1 MSKTLRRLVR
11 VIGAIVLVFVVVL
24 AAVRFFVPADKLA
37 GIIAQ
42 RIEVA
47 TGGTA
52 GFVSAEVDV
61 WPSLRLVL
69 SDGAVVGTG
78 AALTARTGTEVD
90 VESYAARFR
99 RLEVSLAWGPLLS
112 RRLEV
117 GKVHLVEP
125 DIELVT
131 RVEAAEPAAFGG
143 PGTSGETAD
152 ALSTAPVPVALF
164 VAGLEV
170 SNGRIL
176 WRDASLGRQI
186 RIEGW
191 HQNVS
196 IGDATLLLERLSAFA
211 GNRPY
216 PSSDPEPSR
225 LDLRSRIASLSLEGF
240 SGAGT
245 QVFNDLDLTGTIE
258 IPPAADGLLLKL
270 RHLTWNGLTVTATGS
285 VARTMIGE
293 RLLGEWCLTGLD
305 LDALRRG
312 LPEVTPQLTPELT
325 AWLADAPLS
334 VDDVQAAGAF
344 DLPWPLPQG
353 ARYRDLAAGISAQI
367 EVRDL
372 ETIPPEQTIPWRGSA
387 KLDLAG
393 AAAELQDVRL
403 VVGDGHI
410 DGAAQFGDLDQEH
423 ALCSFTLICRDVPAR
438 TILDAVAPMA
448 SPYVEGNADL
458 EMAGNL
464 VLGSAE
470 DMRDSLGLAGD
481 VALSDGIIHA
491 SSWLDEITPYLGD
504 RQDLKNIRFRHL
516 VHKLYVRDGKVI
528 IDGLVLDGH
537 DTDWRGDGWLGLNG
551 GIDMSL
557 NVKFPTGFEPDLG
570 NLTMLAEALRGDD
583 GRIALNLIMTGRASS
598 PNVML
603 DMAPAK
609 DRLSEQI
616 ENGVKGFLDKLRGN
630 K

>member
-24 AAVRFFVPADKLA
+24 VAVRLFVPADKLA

-42 RIEVA
+42 RIEAA

-52 GFVSAEVDV
+52 GFVSAEIDV

-69 SDGAVVGTG
+69 GDGAVVGTG
-78 AALTARTGTEVD
+78 AALAARTGTEVD
-90 VESYAARFR
+90 VERYAARFR
-99 RLEVSLAWGPLLS
+99 RLEVSLAWGPLLK

-131 RVEAAEPAAFGG
+131 RVEIADPAAAGE
-143 PGTSGETAD
+143 PGMFGETIGAPP
-152 ALSTAPVPVALF
+152 TAPVPVALII
-164 VAGLEV
+164 AGLEV

-176 WRDASLGRQI
+176 WQDASLGRQI
-186 RIEGW
+186 RVEGW
-191 HQNVS
+191 HQDVS
-196 IGDATLLLERLSAFA
+196 IGDATLLLERLSAYA
-211 GNRPY
+211 GNRP
-216 PSSDPEPSR
+216 PPLSDSEPSK

-240 SGAGT
+240 NETGV
-245 QVFNDLDLTGTIE
+245 QVFRDLDLTGTIE
-258 IPPAADGLLLKL
+258 IPSTADGLLLKV
-270 RHLTWNGLTVTATGS
+270 RHLTWSGVTVTATGS
-285 VARTMIGE
+285 VARTVIGE
-293 RLLGEWCLTGLD
+293 RLRGEWRLTGLD
-305 LDALRRG
+305 INAFRRG
-312 LPEVTPQLTPELT
+312 LPDVTPQLTPELT
-325 AWLADAPLS
+325 VWLADAPLS
-334 VDDVQAAGAF
+334 VDDVQATGSF

-353 ARYRDLAAGISAQI
+353 ARYRDLAAGISAQV

-403 VVGDGHI
+403 VVGDGRI

-448 SPYVEGNADL
+448 SPYVEGSADL

-481 VALSDGIIHA
+481 VVLSDGTIHA

-504 RQDLKNIRFRHL
+504 RQDLKDIRFRHL

-528 IDGLVLDGH
+528 IDGLMLDGH

-557 NVKFPTGFEPDLG
+557 NVKFPAGFVPDLG
-570 NLTMLAEALRGDD
+570 NLTLLAEALRGDD
-583 GRIALNLIMTGRASS
+583 GRIALNLFLKGRASS
-598 PNVML
+598 PDVML

-609 DRLSEQI
+609 GRLSEQI
-616 ENGVKGFLDKLRGN
+616 EDGVKGFLDKLRGN